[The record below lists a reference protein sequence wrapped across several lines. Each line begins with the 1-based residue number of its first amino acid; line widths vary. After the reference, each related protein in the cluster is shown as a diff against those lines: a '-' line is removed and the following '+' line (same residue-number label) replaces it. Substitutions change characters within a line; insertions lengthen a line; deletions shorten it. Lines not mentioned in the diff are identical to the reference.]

1 MDSISNLVILGATGD
16 LTSRL
21 LLPGLGTLLTSN
33 PQRRI
38 TLIGAGQRPDN
49 EVRWADTVADSFAS
63 AQASGPAVDHV
74 QANTRYMQCDV
85 TDADDMRALLA
96 DLTEPTCLY
105 FALPPQVTMK
115 ALDVMASLELP
126 EDLILALEKPIGHD
140 QQSARELN
148 ALTARLVPEDH
159 TFRVDHFLGMPAV
172 LNFVGL
178 RFANRLLEPLL
189 NREHVESIEIVFDE
203 TLGLEGRAEFYDNNG
218 AFRDMIQ
225 SHLLQVMSLVMMDP
239 PNRFDHVELPALTA
253 HILRAAKIWND
264 DPARSIVRGR
274 YTAGHVGGQDLP
286 DYIKEEGVDPAR
298 NTETFAQVTLEVDS
312 WRWSGVPVTLRSGKA
327 IAQPRQEI
335 AITFR
340 RPPQQYPQFPHSGQ
354 VPQNVLRMQFE
365 DEQLNV
371 ELNMGGPF
379 DSRGMSRVTVNSGMA
394 KPGLSAYGSVLR
406 GILNADS
413 TFSVRGDAAE
423 EGWRLIEEIEKH
435 FADGTVPLQDYP
447 AGGLGPNTVP
457 PLTQL

>member
-1 MDSISNLVILGATGD
+1 MRGMDSISNLVIFGATGD

-21 LLPGLGTLLTSN
+21 LLPGLGTLLSSD
-33 PQRRI
+33 PKRRI
-38 TLIGAGQRPDN
+38 TLIGTGRNPED
-49 EVRWADTVADSFAS
+49 EVQWGDTVEEAFAS
-63 AQASGPAVDHV
+63 VEANGSAVKHV
-74 QANTRYMQCDV
+74 RATTKYVQCDV
-85 TDADDMRALLA
+85 TDADDMSALLA
-96 DLTEPTCLY
+96 DLREPTCLY
-105 FALPPQVTMK
+105 FALAPQITMK
-115 ALDVMASLELP
+115 ALDIMASLELP

-140 QQSARELN
+140 QQSARQLN

-159 TFRVDHFLGMPAV
+159 IFRVDHFLGMPAV

-239 PNRFDHVELPALTA
+239 PNRFDQVEIPALTT
-253 HILRAAKIWND
+253 HILRAAKIWKD

-286 DYIKEEGVDPAR
+286 DYIHEDGVDPAR

-354 VPQNVLRMQFE
+354 VPQNVLRMQFGE
-365 DEQLNV
+365 EQLNV

-394 KPGLSAYGSVLR
+394 EPGLSAYGSVLR
-406 GILNADS
+406 GILDADL

-423 EGWRLIEEIEKH
+423 EGWRLIEEIAEH
-435 FADGTVPLQDYP
+435 FTAGTVPLQDYQ
-447 AGGLGPNTVP
+447 AGGSGP
-457 PLTQL
+457 